1 MKPTATLTPDGQAY
15 DLNATAVLLILAD
28 TAHGDGSHDT
38 TPTGQARAAKTVA
51 DMLAAAAAGGYR
63 QADILE
69 TLLLAQGEL
78 TTPRVRAMAVQACE
92 AAGTDSL
99 CKIFDAM
106 RAMRKP

>member
-1 MKPTATLTPDGQAY
+1 MTASLFKPTPDGY
-15 DLNATAVLLILAD
+15 DISAAGVLLLLAD
-28 TAHGDGSHDT
+28 TVHGDPAEST
-38 TPTGQARAAKTVA
+38 TAGRERALGMVRAMLKAARA
-51 DMLAAAAAGGYR
+51 GGFA

-92 AAGTDSL
+92 AAGADSL

>member
-1 MKPTATLTPDGQAY
+1 MTASLFRPTPDGY
-15 DLNATAVLLILAD
+15 DISAAGVLLLAD
-28 TAHGDGSHDT
+28 TVHGDPAEST
-38 TPTGQARAAKTVA
+38 TAGRERALGMVRAMLKAARA
-51 DMLAAAAAGGYR
+51 GGFA

-92 AAGTDSL
+92 AAGADSL

>member
-1 MKPTATLTPDGQAY
+1 MGMVRAMIKA
-15 DLNATAVLLILAD
+15 
-28 TAHGDGSHDT
+28 
-38 TPTGQARAAKTVA
+38 ARA
-51 DMLAAAAAGGYR
+51 GGFA

-92 AAGTDSL
+92 AAGADSL